1 MTVKTQ
7 TTRETEVLENV
18 VMILKNHLKPSKIIL
33 FGSRAKEMHN
43 PNADFDFAVD
53 VEYPSLRAE
62 REMKEEIEN
71 VSGLYSVDIVYLP
84 SLAEE
89 FKNLILKTGK
99 TVYER

>member
-1 MTVKTQ
+1 MAVKTQ

-18 VMILKNHLKPSKIIL
+18 VMILKNHLQPAKIIL
-33 FGSRAKEMHN
+33 FGSRAKEAHH

-53 VEYPSLRAE
+53 VERPAVRAE